1 MTKRHL
7 RDGNQYDGRAF
18 RGLLVSFDDLYFIFC
33 IRSFFLGFTLH
44 HNGYIRVKKNGD
56 FEV

>member
-18 RGLLVSFDDLYFIFC
+18 RGLLVSFDDIYLFSAFVPFSLDLLC
-33 IRSFFLGFTLH
+33 IITAT
-44 HNGYIRVKKNGD
+44 
-56 FEV
+56 